1 MENISTQQL
10 AADTILDIGV
20 KLKVKAPMFLRLLFI
35 KTLTLTIKQPY
46 LGTCIRATRYYLKAQ
61 KIGIEAENFTDAL
74 IARDKTARLIAKA
87 VAVYILRGRL
97 ASWLFAPL
105 LAKILINGVSSKT
118 LLNVMNIAVTSG
130 VEDFMTTIR
139 LTAHLNPMMPN
150 LSPMEQRS

>member
-1 MENISTQQL
+1 MENIGAQQL

-20 KLKVKAPMFLRLLFI
+20 KLKIKAPMFLRLLFI
-35 KTLTLTIKQPY
+35 KTITLTIKQPY
-46 LGTCIRATRYYLKAQ
+46 LGTCISATRYYLKAQ
-61 KIGIEAENFTDAL
+61 QIGIKAETFTDAL

-105 LAKILINGVSSKT
+105 LAEMLIGGMDAKT
-118 LLNVMNIAVTSG
+118 LLNVMDVAVTSG
-130 VEDFMTTIR
+130 IEDFMSTIR